1 MSYQHPSPVRRRLTT
16 SGFTLLE
23 LLVVIVIAGIMLGM
37 VSFNVMPGDRQILQD
52 EAQRVALLLQ
62 LARDE
67 AIVRNRQ
74 VAFEADSERYRFLVR
89 DDTGWKPITDDD
101 LLRER
106 EFKHAVGLS
115 INPPLSDGEQGFRI
129 IFGRE
134 PVDKPFVLT
143 LSAGEASIAIHA
155 DGVGHYVVE

>member
-1 MSYQHPSPVRRRLTT
+1 VQ
-16 SGFTLLE
+16 
-23 LLVVIVIAGIMLGM
+23 
-37 VSFNVMPGDRQILQD
+37 N
-52 EAQRVALLLQ
+52 EARRVALLLQ

-74 VAFEADSERYRFLVR
+74 VAFEADAEHYRFLVR
-89 DDTGWKPITDDD
+89 DDTGWKPIVDDD

-106 EFKHAVGLS
+106 EFKHAIGLS

-143 LSAGEASIAIHA
+143 LSAGESSIAIHA
-155 DGVGHYVVE
+155 DGVGHYTVEE